1 MSSAVYTN
9 EEEDFEE
16 DTTYDE
22 EDSNNLSL
30 ENSDDQSSS
39 PMTASLQIMI
49 TRKMRGQLE
58 ALGYQPEE
66 IAAVVIERALRRPA
80 SGMPLSWRRPGMP
93 EEKEK
98 KGSHLRRAGER
109 LAQSLDKALT
119 FSKVYVRPFL
129 PAVVLASAVWF
140 QRDSLG
146 YLFKSFWKSLRGLH
160 FSRSPSPVREN
171 KQPKRRVFGGTIQV
185 PSLGTPSKQ
194 KKGTVDVAK
203 LSKLS
208 KLSPWER
215 IGLKVREWR
224 L

>member
-1 MSSAVYTN
+1 
-9 EEEDFEE
+9 
-16 DTTYDE
+16 
-22 EDSNNLSL
+22 
-30 ENSDDQSSS
+30 
-39 PMTASLQIMI
+39 
-49 TRKMRGQLE
+49 
-58 ALGYQPEE
+58 
-66 IAAVVIERALRRPA
+66 
-80 SGMPLSWRRPGMP
+80 MPLSWRRPGMS

-98 KGSHLRRAGER
+98 KGSLRRAGER
-109 LAQSLDKALT
+109 VAQSLEKALT
-119 FSKVYVRPFL
+119 FSKVYLRPFL

-146 YLFKSFWKSLRGLH
+146 YLFGSFWKSLRGLR
-160 FSRSPSPVREN
+160 FSRSPSPVRET

-194 KKGTVDVAK
+194 KKGAVDVAK
-203 LSKLS
+203 LSKVS